1 MEQIVIKK
9 IPKKILIIKPSSFG
23 DIIHSL
29 PFLQV
34 IRENFPY
41 AEVHWVIAKG
51 FEELLENHP
60 MVNKLWIINKD
71 RWKDF
76 RKIKTTVNEISE
88 LFRELKYE
96 SYDIVID
103 LQGLFRSGILANAT
117 SAPVRVGFRE
127 AREGSTLFYTHRV
140 EGGRDIHAVDRYLKI
155 AYALGCE
162 IHGVWFPMPFIKESD
177 RTKELKRTFGKYAII
192 VPGARKPANRWPAAK
207 FGELASI
214 LPIKTVVIGSKDDT
228 SLAEDVVKASGRKAV
243 SIAGQTDIKELISII
258 RGCSFMVSND
268 TGPMHIAA
276 AYVIPVVA
284 IFGPANPARTGPYG
298 DKHVIV
304 KSDVTC
310 APCYKKK
317 CRNIRCMNEI
327 TVEQVYKAVKTVM
340 SNE

>member
-76 RKIKTTVNEISE
+76 RKIKTTVKEISE

-96 SYDIVID
+96 SYDIAID
-103 LQGLFRSGILANAT
+103 LQGLFRSGMLANAT
-117 SAPVRVGFRE
+117 HAPVRVGFRE
-127 AREGSTLFYTHRV
+127 AKEGSTLFYTHRV
-140 EGGRDIHAVDRYLKI
+140 KGGRDIHAVDRYLKI
-155 AYALGCE
+155 ASALGCE
-162 IHGVWFPMPFIKESD
+162 IHGVWFPMPLIKESD

-192 VPGARKPANRWPAAK
+192 VPGARKPANRWPATK
-207 FGELASI
+207 FGELASM

-228 SLAEDVVKASGRKAV
+228 SLAEDVVKASGGKAV

-284 IFGPANPARTGPYG
+284 IFGPANPVRTGPYG

-304 KSDVTC
+304 KSDIAC

-317 CRNIRCMNEI
+317 CRDIRCMNEI

-340 SNE
+340 SDE